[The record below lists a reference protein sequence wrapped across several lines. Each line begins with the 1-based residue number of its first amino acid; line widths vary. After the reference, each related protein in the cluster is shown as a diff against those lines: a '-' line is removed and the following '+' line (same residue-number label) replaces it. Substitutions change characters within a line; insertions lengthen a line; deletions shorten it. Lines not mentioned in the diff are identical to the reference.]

1 METVTDYI
9 LVERYLKNPSEEMD
23 RFWMSPAVFWFDWR
37 EYDEDI
43 VRHVSEAL
51 PEGARF
57 ELEVRDSVLPRGLD
71 ILLKKGDAAAAI
83 PYRPEQM
90 DRDTT
95 LKAVQAF
102 IAPDWQLRC
111 FVPSMRND
119 TLGFVLLSE
128 GEWRKL
134 EDAFG
139 VRTVA
144 RQFQPIGPNS
154 RMFG

>member
-95 LKAVQAF
+95 LKAVQAL
-102 IAPDWQLRC
+102 AAALLRALDAK
-111 FVPSMRND
+111 RY
-119 TLGFVLLSE
+119 LGVCPP
-128 GEWRKL
+128 
-134 EDAFG
+134 
-139 VRTVA
+139 V
-144 RQFQPIGPNS
+144 
-154 RMFG
+154 